1 MHYNSLNIMIKV
13 QILRTY
19 QKLWLDKKVPH
30 PTFKDCISTLWA
42 SDLVG
47 QATPR

>member
-1 MHYNSLNIMIKV
+1 MHYNTSNIMVIV

-19 QKLWLDKKVPH
+19 QKVWLDKKVPH
-30 PTFKDCISTLWA
+30 PTFKDCILWA